1 MNKKLILQKPTGMHD
16 ILALDQRYFQKIYNI
31 SKNIADFYGFNK
43 IDTPILE
50 QTELFKK
57 GTGVTTDIVQKEMY
71 SFKTK
76 RGDSL
81 TLRPEFTPGIIRAYI
96 EHGMK
101 NLPQP
106 VKLYSFGPVF
116 RMEKPQAGRYR
127 QFHQF
132 NLEIIGEKSPVADAQ
147 IIQIFYN
154 ILTELKFKK
163 LIVKINSIGDN
174 QCRSHYKKLLI
185 KYCRRKQSALCFDCQ
200 RRLKENPLRVLDC
213 KEEKCQLTVN
223 QAPQMIDH
231 LCEECHSHFKSVLEF
246 LDEIELPYNL
256 DPYLVRGL
264 DYYTKTVFE
273 IFAENLKDDKEFLVK
288 NSLAAGGRY
297 DNMVKLFSGGDD
309 VRVVGAAMGIERIIL
324 IMKEMGIKFSEINN
338 SQIFL
343 IQLGELAK
351 KKSLGLLEDFRR
363 AKIQISESLGQ
374 DSLKTQLGIA
384 NRIKVKYA
392 LILGQK
398 EALEKTIII
407 KNMETSKQEIVKL
420 DKVVEKMKK
429 YVKEIKK

>member
-1 MNKKLILQKPTGMHD
+1 MSKKVIFQKPTGMHD
-16 ILALDQRYFQKIYNI
+16 ILPADQKYFQKIYDLSRDI
-31 SKNIADFYGFNK
+31 VEFYGFKK

-50 QTELFKK
+50 ETELFVK
-57 GTGVTTDIVQKEMY
+57 GTGITTDIVQKEMY

-76 RGDSL
+76 GGDSL

-132 NLEIIGEKSPVADAQ
+132 NLENIGEENPVADAQ

-154 ILTELKFKK
+154 ILSDLKIKK

-174 QCRSHYKKLLI
+174 QCRPHYKKLLI
-185 KYCRRKQSALCFDCQ
+185 KYCRKKRTFLCSNCQ
-200 RRLKENPLRVLDC
+200 RRLKENPLRILDC
-213 KEEKCQLTVN
+213 KEEKCQLVIS
-223 QAPQMIDH
+223 QAPQMIDY
-231 LCEECHSHFKSVLEF
+231 LCGECHSHFKSVLEF
-246 LDEIELPYNL
+246 LDETQLSYTL

-273 IFAENLKDDKEFLVK
+273 IFAENTNALV
-288 NSLAAGGRY
+288 SGGRY
-297 DNMVKLFSGGDD
+297 DNMVKLLGRDNVRAVGG
-309 VRVVGAAMGIERIIL
+309 AIGIERIIL
-324 IMKEMGIKFSEINN
+324 IMKEMEIKVSEINN
-338 SQIFL
+338 SQVFL
-343 IQLGELAK
+343 VQLGDLAK
-351 KKSLGLLEDFRR
+351 KKSLGILENFRK

-374 DSLKTQLGIA
+374 DSLKVQLGLA
-384 NRIKVKYA
+384 NKLGVKYV

-398 EALEKTIII
+398 EALERTIII
-407 KNMETSKQEIVKL
+407 KDMESGKQEIVKI
-420 DKVVEKMKK
+420 EKITEEMKR
-429 YVKEIKK
+429 YLKK